1 MANEKHFGENLADM
15 LRQAAV
21 GLEKYQVQ
29 LALGEME
36 AKDHFEK
43 LKKKFKSSL
52 NTAQQYVENNG
63 RKAKDEVLQ
72 VIDEMKV
79 QLALGKAESLDEFE
93 VQEKKIMR
101 AFRTLEARI
110 DGIIDHEA
118 EEELHHDMQ
127 QFRIKLDMLKVQY
140 KLGNME
146 ARDKF
151 EERKHELEVSMSKL
165 KAKIESK
172 RKLNVKTRAARKE
185 EIKESY
191 KHLKKAFRVKAK

>member
-1 MANEKHFGENLADM
+1 MANETHFGESLAAI
-15 LRQAAV
+15 LRKAAV

-36 AKDHFEK
+36 AQDQFEK

-63 RKAKDEVLQ
+63 RKAKNEVLQ
-72 VIDEMKV
+72 VIDEMKL
-79 QLALGKAESLDEFE
+79 QLALGKAESFDEFE
-93 VQEKKIMR
+93 KQEKKIMR

-110 DGIIDHEA
+110 DGVIDHEA
-118 EEELHHDMQ
+118 EEELHHEMQ

-151 EERKHELEVSMSKL
+151 EERKHELEASMAKL
-165 KAKIESK
+165 RAKIEAK
-172 RKLNVKTRAARKE
+172 RELNVKTRAARKE

-191 KHLKKAFRVKAK
+191 KHLKKAFTVKAK

>member
-1 MANEKHFGENLADM
+1 MANEKHFGENLADI
-15 LRQAAV
+15 LRKAAV

-110 DGIIDHEA
+110 DGVIDHEA

-151 EERKHELEVSMSKL
+151 EERKHELEASMSKL

-191 KHLKKAFRVKAK
+191 KHLKKAFTVKAK

>member
-1 MANEKHFGENLADM
+1 M
-15 LRQAAV
+15 
-21 GLEKYQVQ
+21 
-29 LALGEME
+29 ALGEME
-36 AKDHFEK
+36 ARDQFEK
-43 LKKKFKSSL
+43 LKKKFKTRL
-52 NTAQQYVENNG
+52 NSTQQYVETNG

-110 DGIIDHEA
+110 DGVIDHEA
-118 EEELHHDMQ
+118 EEELHHEMQ

-140 KLGNME
+140 KLGGME

-151 EERKHELEVSMSKL
+151 EERKHELEASMAKL
-165 KAKIESK
+165 KAKIEAK
-172 RKLNVKTRAARKE
+172 RELNVKSRAARKE
-185 EIKESY
+185 ESY
-191 KHLKKAFRVKAK
+191 KHLKKAFTVKAK